1 MITVRLSG
9 IILAATAAANL
20 FGVAAFAQVQQQAG
34 VSALKGH
41 NSNAPVDVTAD
52 RIEVQDRADRA
63 IFVGNVHA
71 TQAELTLE
79 TQRLTVAYSNKPA
92 APSVKPGAPPAP
104 GPSPSPSP
112 AGSGVQIHRLDAAG
126 GVVVHSPSETAKG
139 DFGIYD
145 LDRKLI
151 TVIGNVQLTQGQN
164 VVNGQ
169 RLVINLDSGRA
180 VVDGGPPGVNSSGGR
195 VSGHFTVPQKTNT
208 TPSNASPGSP
218 PRNSPGR

>member
-1 MITVRLSG
+1 MISVRTVG
-9 IILAATAAANL
+9 IIFSMSLAAVGLSAGAAL
-20 FGVAAFAQVQQQAG
+20 AQVQQAAG
-34 VSALKGH
+34 VSALRGH
-41 NSNAPVDVTAD
+41 NSNAPVDVAAD

-71 TQAELTLE
+71 TQAELTLDTE
-79 TQRLTVAYSNKPA
+79 RLTVAYSNKPT
-92 APSVKPGAPPAP
+92 APATKPATTPASTQP
-104 GPSPSPSP
+104 VATNAS
-112 AGSGVQIHRLDAAG
+112 GSGVQIHRLDAAG

-151 TVIGNVQLTQGQN
+151 TIIGNVQLNQGEN

-195 VSGHFTVPQKTNT
+195 VNGHFTVPQKK
-208 TPSNASPGSP
+208 NASAPTSTPTGS
-218 PRNSPGR
+218 SPGR